1 MKINVWL
8 YSLAL
13 LLRNLIMI
21 KALHLFFLKKLAEVL
36 YLPQAQMLF
45 FEISYNR
52 VNKPQKY
59 ILGILQYQFLQQHVK
74 N

>member
-1 MKINVWL
+1 
-8 YSLAL
+8 
-13 LLRNLIMI
+13 MI

>member
-1 MKINVWL
+1 
-8 YSLAL
+8 
-13 LLRNLIMI
+13 MI
-21 KALHLFFLKKLAEVL
+21 KGVHLFFLKKLAEVL
-36 YLPQAQMLF
+36 YLPHAQMLS

-52 VNKPQKY
+52 ATKPQKC